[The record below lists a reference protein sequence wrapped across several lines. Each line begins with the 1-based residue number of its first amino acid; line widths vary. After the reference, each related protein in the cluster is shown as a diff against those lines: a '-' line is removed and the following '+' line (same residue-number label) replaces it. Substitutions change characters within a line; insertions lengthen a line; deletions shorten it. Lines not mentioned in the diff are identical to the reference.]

1 MSFSVNTNAGALVA
15 LQYLSATQGQLN
27 QTQSAINSGMKVA
40 TARDDGAIYAIA
52 QNQRGAVAGYASV
65 INSIN
70 NATSSVD
77 VALSAGQSI
86 SDLLIQ
92 LKAKAL
98 AASDSSLDTASRQ
111 ALNANFTALRD
122 QITTIVK
129 NAVFNGFNLVDGSTT
144 QITALASADGTRR
157 ITTAAQ
163 DMKLSGTIVTMKST
177 STISTQAKAS
187 ALVATI
193 QTSLTN
199 VNAALAKLS
208 SGAAKFSIQGT
219 FVQKLSDTLTH
230 GHRQPGGRQ
239 HGGGKRDA
247 AVLAGQAAAGRAGS
261 VDRQSGAADHPLPVP
276 LNKKKNPKSKKPRL
290 KGWWAKGG
298 RRKLPALCTFVSP
311 AGSGR
316 QSGTACPPIRSG
328 FAAAKRIHECS
339 VISPRQHVTRPAHSE
354 HVVFL

>member
-1 MSFSVNTNAGALVA
+1 MTGISRQRGRAVWRFLPSASRQILPNAAIPAGHQAHTANSRRSRFSSSAQNRCLTTPCRNPARRLPLRLTGKTPEEHSLLRTRTERLMTFSVNTNPGALVA

-122 QITTIVK
+122 QISTIVK

-144 QITALASADGTRR
+144 QITALASADGSRR
-157 ITTAAQ
+157 ITTDAQ
-163 DMKLSGTIVTMKST
+163 NMKLSGSVVTLT
-177 STISTQAKAS
+177 TTGTISTQAKAS
-187 ALVATI
+187 TLVATI

-199 VNAALAKLS
+199 VNSALAKLS
-208 SGAAKFSIQGT
+208 AGAAKFSIQM
-219 FVQKLSDTLTH
+219 
-230 GHRQPGGRQ
+230 
-239 HGGGKRDA
+239 
-247 AVLAGQAAAGRAGS
+247 
-261 VDRQSGAADHPLPVP
+261 
-276 LNKKKNPKSKKPRL
+276 
-290 KGWWAKGG
+290 
-298 RRKLPALCTFVSP
+298 
-311 AGSGR
+311 
-316 QSGTACPPIRSG
+316 
-328 FAAAKRIHECS
+328 E
-339 VISPRQHVTRPAHSE
+339 
-354 HVVFL
+354 

>member
-1 MSFSVNTNAGALVA
+1 MTFSVNTNGGALVA

-40 TARDDGAIYAIA
+40 NARDDGAIYAIA
-52 QNQRGAVAGYASV
+52 QNQRGAVAGYTSV

-129 NAVFNGFNLVDGSTT
+129 NAVFNGFNLVDGSTN

-157 ITTAAQ
+157 ITTQAQ
-163 DMKLSGTIVTMKST
+163 DMKLSGTIVTMKAT

-219 FVQKLSDTLTH
+219 FVQKLSDTLTQ
-230 GHRQPGGRQ
+230 GIGNLV
-239 HGGGKRDA
+239 DA
-247 AVLAGQAAAGRAGS
+247 NMAQESAMLQSLQVKQQLGVQALSIANQGPQTILSLFR
-261 VDRQSGAADHPLPVP
+261 
-276 LNKKKNPKSKKPRL
+276 
-290 KGWWAKGG
+290 
-298 RRKLPALCTFVSP
+298 
-311 AGSGR
+311 
-316 QSGTACPPIRSG
+316 
-328 FAAAKRIHECS
+328 
-339 VISPRQHVTRPAHSE
+339 
-354 HVVFL
+354 